1 MGGAGDASA
10 LKASST
16 HACTTALQS
25 IHTPL
30 RSTDCTAES
39 TATKPVNTAQEL
51 LSGPKETQ
59 NNKDSR
65 SLEETQ
71 RKSPKESRANRSAW
85 TGFSIEELLKPST
98 TQDTHNVAK
107 TTTTTITAAQASP
120 QQHNVVSNEDVAK
133 TTTRTAEMSQ
143 QQHNAVCNKGIANKT
158 TDATTRRNEAVTDN
172 TGSDCFQAA
181 TEKGRYATDTVGDDV
196 QRIPE
201 SVMGASVDK
210 TVDNSRNHDN
220 TGLTVTINA
229 DVVSGSN
236 SSDGNIHTSTGSAI
250 NGEKSKSSDSNSEPK
265 DTTDSSKNGEI
276 VSPETRETLSLFD
289 AVHSMLSNISGEP
302 ETSYRTPKPDA
313 TETVENVS
321 HKEGSQTTSGS
332 SEKASHNEGA
342 ENVDS
347 VPKSSEETAGQRKM
361 ISGGQN
367 AETGV
372 KLTPPSVV
380 IPGRS

>member
-1 MGGAGDASA
+1 M
-10 LKASST
+10 
-16 HACTTALQS
+16 
-25 IHTPL
+25 
-30 RSTDCTAES
+30 
-39 TATKPVNTAQEL
+39 
-51 LSGPKETQ
+51 SGPKETQ
-59 NNKDSR
+59 NSKDS
-65 SLEETQ
+65 LTVEETQQ

-98 TQDTHNVAK
+98 TQDTHGVAK
-107 TTTTTITAAQASP
+107 TTTTTTTTTTAEASP
-120 QQHNVVSNEDVAK
+120 
-133 TTTRTAEMSQ
+133 
-143 QQHNAVCNKGIANKT
+143 QQHNAVCNKDVANT
-158 TDATTRRNEAVTDN
+158 STHATTRTNEAVTDN
-172 TGSDCFQAA
+172 TGSVSSPAI
-181 TEKGRYATDTVGDDV
+181 TEKGKNATDIVGDNV
-196 QRIPE
+196 QRILE
-201 SVMGASVDK
+201 SVMGAPVDK

-265 DTTDSSKNGEI
+265 GTTDSSKNGEI